1 MSPRKNSFLTVTDQ
15 FCGAGGS
22 SIGAAKA
29 GLEIRMA
36 MNHWKLAV
44 ETHNTNFPNT
54 DHDCCDI
61 SASDPRRYP
70 STDIL
75 ITSPEC
81 TTHSPAGGNRRST
94 PQRDFFH
101 SAIED
106 PAVARSRATMRDVPR
121 FAEYHKYRRIIV
133 ENVVEVVRWPLFHHW
148 LKEMEILGY
157 RWKLVSLNSMFCWPT
172 PQSRDRLYIVFWRKG
187 DKAPDMN
194 ITPLAP
200 CHRCEKVVLGEQSWK
215 PAALGRAIAGQ
226 PIGKYRTQYNYTC
239 PVCRIEV
246 VPFYYAALNAIDFSI
261 PAERI
266 GDRARPL
273 QPRTIERIMYG
284 LEKYGRRQLLVRT
297 IHGERVFCRVRDAES
312 MPFGTQPGSGI
323 TGLFSPFTI
332 ETAYSQRDD
341 AARSKGVDEPFGA
354 QTSAQ
359 TAGLVAP
366 FVVNMHGSNRARG
379 LNDPLP
385 TQVAECVH
393 DWIVQGAPFLAALR
407 GTDPR
412 QRSSWASGPDEP
424 IGTVSAGGVHHA
436 LIGPGFMPFVAA
448 NRANN
453 VPRGADDSLPPVTT
467 AHGGGQFLVQ
477 GAAQISMRDANAMR
491 VAGLDEEL
499 RAQGC
504 GPQQALLS
512 RIPRGE
518 GRGHARAR
526 PLDRPGRREPDLQT
540 APGGDHPVGGVR
552 RTSRDLR
559 EVRSRQDDHDARD
572 DAAHARARSR
582 ARGLIIAPL
591 GVRQEFLAR
600 RCDARHAADVRP
612 HTAEMWGQASTSRTT
627 NRFAR
632 GRSTST
638 GSPRW
643 DSTRRRSSA
652 ASAERRRSGS
662 SWRSSPVM
670 IARVRHP
677 DRGHP
682 VPLRGHGDAIA
693 ERLHRDRC
701 LRGVPRDHG
710 RRRGEDP
717 LLQARLREGRSAH
730 ALSAQGSG
738 VLVLGEHVGRVP
750 SVAGGPRVRRGGL
763 RAAAAHGAL
772 AHGARRPLSAG
783 FERDGQAKLLGI
795 PRSACRTRPR

>member
-504 GPQQALLS
+504 GPQQALIQNAPFIQS
-512 RIPRGE
+512 VASVTVPSS
-518 GRGHARAR
+518 
-526 PLDRPGRREPDLQT
+526 PLDESIRTVLGTDRHGLVQPASELRVEDCYFRMLQPREIGAAMAFPGSYHVL
-540 APGGDHPVGGVR
+540 GNK
-552 RTSRDLR
+552 RDQVKQYGNAVTPPAMTIL
-559 EVRSRQDDHDARD
+559 VTI
-572 DAAHARARSR
+572 AHS
-582 ARGLIIAPL
+582 
-591 GVRQEFLAR
+591 
-600 RCDARHAADVRP
+600 
-612 HTAEMWGQASTSRTT
+612 S
-627 NRFAR
+627 
-632 GRSTST
+632 
-638 GSPRW
+638 
-643 DSTRRRSSA
+643 RRRSWPRTSA
-652 ASAERRRSGS
+652 AARSSRAPCTRSASRTRRQSSGGRSPADVARSSRSSVSARRS
-662 SWRSSPVM
+662 
-670 IARVRHP
+670 
-677 DRGHP
+677 
-682 VPLRGHGDAIA
+682 
-693 ERLHRDRC
+693 
-701 LRGVPRDHG
+701 
-710 RRRGEDP
+710 
-717 LLQARLREGRSAH
+717 
-730 ALSAQGSG
+730 
-738 VLVLGEHVGRVP
+738 
-750 SVAGGPRVRRGGL
+750 
-763 RAAAAHGAL
+763 
-772 AHGARRPLSAG
+772 
-783 FERDGQAKLLGI
+783 
-795 PRSACRTRPR
+795 